1 MVLLLFRVTVE
12 EVDLPL
18 TAPVADAFILDVGVE
33 QAKDPEPLESLCV
46 GDPMENLFFPLP
58 LGVRGFSLSS
68 LSLEDLLLEC
78 LDVDV
83 RLDRRCVTVLSIFF
97 LSVDEEEVDGLDLL
111 DDGRLPF
118 RVVLFERL
126 SRPLDDAG
134 ALVWDLLRLRWRCRE
149 GDDDRLRFL

>member
-1 MVLLLFRVTVE
+1 LANLEYDDVVLLLFRVTVGG
-12 EVDLPL
+12 VDLPL
-18 TAPVADAFILDVGVE
+18 TPPVADAFILDVGVE
-33 QAKDPEPLESLCV
+33 QAKDPEPLESLGV

-58 LGVRGFSLSS
+58 LGVEGFSLSS

-83 RLDRRCVTVLSIFF
+83 RLDRRCALVLSSFF

-111 DDGRLPF
+111 EDGRLPF

-126 SRPLDDAG
+126 PRPLDDAG
-134 ALVWDLLRLRWRCRE
+134 DLVWDLLRLR
-149 GDDDRLRFL
+149 